1 MKDDG
6 LPHLRSSLRQ
16 GPALRIAQIS
26 PPPARPLEAPYYQ
39 QAIYPEKPRLSFWQ
53 VVFRTV
59 PILVALVS
67 TALLAYFVLNERSLP
82 FAQLQ
87 QGSQPQLAQQGGGGQ
102 DVAQSGGQ
110 QEAAQQSGGQQDV
123 AQRGGQ
129 QEVAQN
135 GPQRFAQQPQ
145 RQSQQQ
151 VPGERLPMPSDD
163 GLVMM
168 ILSTLVALSQANATG
183 NYSVLREM
191 AAPGFQEVNSAARLA
206 QIFSDLRGRNMDLTP
221 VLLYQP
227 KLFRRPQMN
236 AQGMLRI
243 TGFFPTAPEQVN
255 FDLIFK
261 PVQGQWRLFGIAVNT
276 TRGRPAAAAPAAPQR
291 APADEAAKAA
301 RPPGE
306 AKAKSAPPAPK
317 PKPKASGAEATE
329 KKPPKASGAEV
340 TEKKPSDPDLDIRDR
355 LDRPRPPPAAET
367 PRKKSIWNPFGR

>member
-135 GPQRFAQQPQ
+135 GPQRSAQQPQ

-243 TGFFPTAPEQVN
+243 TGFFPR
-255 FDLIFK
+255 
-261 PVQGQWRLFGIAVNT
+261 RLS
-276 TRGRPAAAAPAAPQR
+276 
-291 APADEAAKAA
+291 K
-301 RPPGE
+301 
-306 AKAKSAPPAPK
+306 
-317 PKPKASGAEATE
+317 
-329 KKPPKASGAEV
+329 
-340 TEKKPSDPDLDIRDR
+340 
-355 LDRPRPPPAAET
+355 
-367 PRKKSIWNPFGR
+367 